1 MSGIE
6 NFSSFEIDLEFRNI
20 VAIVFTII
28 ISIFQD
34 SCITIFQKYQS
45 FSSTNKWY
53 TKITTL
59 EQNFVPNLNQFK
71 LKRLYNFFLFPFLL
85 QYTIKYIAQKDRPKR
100 KERENNPNIHPRST
114 ISDSRASFHYTLSLN
129 HGLNASRVSSFR
141 ETIYFNDPSPPFPP
155 IPPSITKECIRVCQT
170 KLQLLPLTPVP
181 RQIVSIFLIP
191 RSPTFHPFRLTGFQ
205 RQV

>member
-71 LKRLYNFFLFPFLL
+71 LKRLYDFFLFPFFTPIYN
-85 QYTIKYIAQKDRPKR
+85 QIYRSIGQR

-114 ISDSRASFHYTLSLN
+114 ISDSRASFDYTLSLN
-129 HGLNASRVSSFR
+129 HGLNASSSFR

-155 IPPSITKECIRVCQT
+155 IPSSITKECIRVCQT
-170 KLQLLPLTPVP
+170 KLQLLPLTSVP
-181 RQIVSIFLIP
+181 RQTVSTPIFLIP
-191 RSPTFHPFRLTGFQ
+191 RSPTFHPFRLMRFQ